1 MKVIIQEKESLL
13 VSCVAGVTKTSLLQ
27 AFLLADFVL
36 LPMVKWLPAA
46 CNKTIPYF
54 GTRVRKFDQF
64 CIELFDSSF
73 VEIFL
78 IDEAI
83 LHFFSFSPLC
93 AFNHPGVT

>member
-27 AFLLADFVL
+27 AFSLANIVF

-46 CNKTIPYF
+46 CNKTISYLGP
-54 GTRVRKFDQF
+54 RVRKFDQF
-64 CIELFDSSF
+64 CTELFGSSF
-73 VEIFL
+73 VAISL

-93 AFNHPGVT
+93 AVNHPGVM